1 MVIPVVSILLKIT
14 MHIPSVVA
22 RRGVKSSDVY
32 CPRLELINKLIF
44 KSYYA
49 TFAGLLQLLEN
60 NGLHSRSHLID
71 GDGEL
76 SAPKGGGWAA
86 AASKSV
92 DRIL

>member
-1 MVIPVVSILLKIT
+1 MQ
-14 MHIPSVVA
+14 H
-22 RRGVKSSDVY
+22 RQ
-32 CPRLELINKLIF
+32 
-44 KSYYA
+44 

-60 NGLHSRSHLID
+60 NGLHWRSHLID